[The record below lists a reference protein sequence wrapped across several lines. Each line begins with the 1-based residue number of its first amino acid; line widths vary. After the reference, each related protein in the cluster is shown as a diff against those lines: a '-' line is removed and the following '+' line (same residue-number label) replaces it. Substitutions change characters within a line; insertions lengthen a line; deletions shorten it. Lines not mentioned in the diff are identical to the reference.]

1 MGEDGPP
8 GERQEELDADLF
20 DVRDLRFVLPPL
32 ERPPFA
38 EQGGEGDAPILHVI
52 RQAVS
57 GPPGRAT
64 RPADRRRAKAA

>member
-8 GERQEELDADLF
+8 GERHDDLDADLF

-38 EQGGEGDAPILHVI
+38 TKEEKTRAIVRMI
-52 RQAVS
+52 RQAERERAA
-57 GPPGRAT
+57 GPDDA
-64 RPADRRRAKAA
+64 